1 MTARP
6 SAEGSVEGP
15 SEPDA
20 ATSATGVLNLAEP
33 EPGDGDAA
41 PGEDPIERD
50 RTRLAY
56 AIHDGLTQV
65 VTASVLELDW
75 LARRVELRPE
85 EAVQTLRTATE
96 ELRRA
101 LEEIRGMLASLTPAE
116 PVAALPIEDVRRGV
130 LARWQLPAPGS
141 VVGDLH
147 DVPDAVLEVASVV
160 IRESVANA
168 AKHADI
174 RAVEVRVQRL
184 RNELEVRV
192 EDNGRGFEAK
202 GGGAPAGHLGLEM
215 LRQRVADV
223 HGTLDVSSTPGEGT
237 RVVARLP
244 VTDEGVNE

>member
-1 MTARP
+1 M
-6 SAEGSVEGP
+6 EGP
-15 SEPDA
+15 SDA
-20 ATSATGVLNLAEP
+20 EEGASAAGVLHLAES
-33 EPGDGDAA
+33 EPPDDDAA
-41 PGEDPIERD
+41 PGGDPIDRD

-85 EAVQTLRTATE
+85 EVVQTLRTATE

-101 LEEIRGMLASLTPAE
+101 LEEIRGMLASLTPTE
-116 PVAALPIEDVRRGV
+116 PVPALPIEDLLRGV
-130 LARWQLPAPGS
+130 LERWQLPAAWS
-141 VVGDLH
+141 VEGDLH

-168 AKHADI
+168 AKHADP
-174 RAVEVRVQRL
+174 RAVEVRVQRF
-184 RNELEVRV
+184 RHELEVRV

-244 VTDEGVNE
+244 VTNEGVSE